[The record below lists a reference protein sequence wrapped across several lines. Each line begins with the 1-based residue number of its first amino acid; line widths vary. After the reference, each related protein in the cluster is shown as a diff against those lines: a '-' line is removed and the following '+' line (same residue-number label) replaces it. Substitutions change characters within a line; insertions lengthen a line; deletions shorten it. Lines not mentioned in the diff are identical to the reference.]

1 MPVHPDD
8 IDAIADRVTALY
20 REAEL
25 SLVATIRAA
34 LDKGWESPRWAEDRL
49 AGVRALR
56 RAAQA
61 TVAALSADASHEIRA
76 GLADAYRRGGAAT
89 LAEVAR
95 WFPGVGA
102 AAQAARREVTQVG
115 AIESLA
121 AALVRDIGQRTANIV
136 RDVVDAFRAVVAAA
150 TTRML
155 AANLTRRQAAQAAWQ
170 GLMDRGITSFVDTSG
185 RRWQLASYVEMATR
199 TVTQRAAVQGQTDR
213 LAALGVDLVYVS
225 NSPQECPLCRPYEGR
240 VLRRGLGPTGTLQV
254 ADQLGRGVVEVDVV
268 ATLDEARLLGLF
280 HPNCRHSVSAFL
292 PGVTRLPAQPTADP
306 EGDRARQRQRAIER
320 HISRSGR
327 PPRSARWIRTRSGPP
342 GSRCGSGRPSCV
354 TTWPLTLASSGCRTA
369 SRSAQATSARRRIR
383 PAASNRRHRRP
394 STAARPGPP
403 VRHPPTGVARAG
415 GDASRTPADTTA
427 AELPGQG
434 SLDEALADPLHGVNL
449 AEMDADQLADLFA
462 ELSGRDDTP
471 DDAFERV
478 LVEMDRRE
486 AAATPGGFDLPEET
500 AEQRRIDELVD
511 RGWDYLDAYAD
522 VYGQDP
528 EQLQREQRAQLV
540 ERQPGETVDQAV
552 RRAYDEWVHLQY
564 LAAEDATRGHLLS
577 AAGTAEGIDPVSLFS
592 GTTARARKYASEDLL
607 RWWADNQRLT
617 FTAFKAEVLGRKADI
632 AAAEATRLQGNGRDF
647 I

>member
-56 RAAQA
+56 RSAQV

-95 WFPGVGA
+95 WFPSVGG

-121 AALVRDIGQRTANIV
+121 AALIRDVGQRSANIV
-136 RDVVDAFRAVVAAA
+136 RSVVDAFRAVIAAA

-170 GLMDRGITSFVDTSG
+170 GLIDRGITSFVDTSG

-213 LAALGVDLVYVS
+213 LATLGVDLVYVS
-225 NSPQECPLCRPYEGR
+225 NSPQECALCRPYEGR

-254 ADQLGRGVVEVDVV
+254 ADQLGRGMVEVDVV
-268 ATLDEARLLGLF
+268 ATLEEARLAGLF
-280 HPNCRHSVSAFL
+280 HPNCRHSVSAYL

-320 HISRSGR
+320 HIR
-327 PPRSARWIRTRSGPP
+327 RWK
-342 GSRCGSGRPSCV
+342 
-354 TTWPLTLASSGCRTA
+354 TA
-369 SRSAQATSARRRIR
+369 EAGALDPDAKR
-383 PAASNRRHRRP
+383 
-394 STAARPGPP
+394 AARVKVRGWQAVMRDHLAANPGLKRLPYREQIGAGNIGKASHP
-403 VRHPPTGVARAG
+403 AGGIESQAQDTLDGGPAGPALRHPPTGVARAG

-427 AELPGQG
+427 PELAGQG
-434 SLDEALADPLHGVNL
+434 SIDEALADPLHGVDL
-449 AEMDADQLADLFA
+449 AKLDDEQLADLFS
-462 ELSGRDDTP
+462 ELSARDDTA
-471 DDAFERV
+471 DDVFETV
-478 LVEMDRRE
+478 LAEMDRRE
-486 AAATPGGFDLPEET
+486 AAATPDGFDLPEET
-500 AEQRRIDELVD
+500 TEQRRIDELVG
-511 RGWDYLDAYAD
+511 RGWDYLDAYAE

-540 ERQPGETVDQAV
+540 ERQPGETIDQAV

-577 AAGTAEGIDPVSLFS
+577 AAGTAEGIDPISLFS

-632 AAAEATRLQGNGRDF
+632 KAAEATRLQGNGRDF